1 MRVGVFLDD
10 IRPQEG
16 GGFTFIHDVAAAF
29 LETADDSRHEFV
41 LFCPPDYARRV
52 ERSSPPRNVRTVAMA
67 PRGLLGRAVA
77 GMRHYLPVSGFFLR
91 RPGALERRAR
101 QEGVQVMWFVGGF
114 HDTLDIPYVST
125 VWDLQH
131 RTHPWFP
138 EVSAGWKW
146 DHRDLLIS
154 RHLRRAARVIAGTEV
169 GRAEVESFYGV
180 PRGNIRVLPHPT
192 PGFALK
198 AAMRPPADRPPIAGR
213 YMLYPAQF
221 WAHKNHASLLLAW
234 RLLLD
239 RGCPAPTLVLIGS
252 DKGNRSFIEGR
263 VRELGLTDHVRLMGF
278 VPVADLVALYRNAE
292 ALIYASFSGPENL
305 PPLEAF
311 ALGCPVIASEFP
323 GAREQL
329 GDAAVYFNPH
339 DPVSIAEAVI
349 GFSCDDSRR
358 RDLVAKGRVRAER
371 STGPSFVRGVFQLLD
386 EFEAERRCWA

>member
-10 IRPQEG
+10 IRPEEG

-29 LETADDSRHEFV
+29 LAIAGDSRHEFV
-41 LFCPPDYARRV
+41 LFCPSGYAKRI
-52 ERSSPPRNVRTVAMA
+52 ESSSPHNVRSVAMA
-67 PRGLLGRAVA
+67 TRGALGRAVA
-77 GMRHYLPVSGFFLR
+77 GLRHYLPVSGFFLR

-114 HDTLDIPYVST
+114 HDTLDIPYIST

-146 DHRDLLIS
+146 DHRELLIS
-154 RHLRRAARVIAGTEV
+154 RHLRRAARVIVGAEV
-169 GRAEVESFYGV
+169 GRSEVESFYGV
-180 PRGNIRVLPHPT
+180 PRDNIRVMPHPT
-192 PGFALK
+192 PGFALE
-198 AAMRPPADRPPIAGR
+198 AAKRPSADRPPIEGR

-221 WAHKNHASLLLAW
+221 WPHKNHINLLLAW
-234 RLLLD
+234 REMLD
-239 RGCPAPTLVLIGS
+239 RGCAAPTLVLVGS
-252 DKGNRSFIEGR
+252 DKSNRSFVEGR
-263 VRELGLTDHVRLMGF
+263 VRELGLSDHVRLMGF
-278 VPVADLVALYRNAE
+278 VPTGDLIALYRNAD

-329 GDAAVYFNPH
+329 ADAALYFDPH
-339 DPVSIAEAVI
+339 DPSSIADVVI
-349 GFSCDDSRR
+349 EFSGDLTVRQE
-358 RDLVAKGRVRAER
+358 LVAKGRIRAER
-371 STGPSFVRGVFQLLD
+371 QTGPSFVRGMFQLLD